1 MPGGYEEIYR
11 WQAAKLAEADLT
23 GPAPGLG
30 LTVAGPGVVRAG
42 LFGRD
47 YLVDKNGVRP
57 ADGGLASPI
66 QLSLVAHYAQ
76 SPGRGEPA
84 YEFVPLDRLSGPAP
98 GQPGGGRTLGR
109 DHFDRAMARR
119 FDRDPEALAAAAAR
133 LGGRDLGRDP
143 SGGRAWLFHP
153 FPKTPLKLVVH
164 EADEEFPAS
173 YRLLFDLSA
182 PAFMVFEA
190 LGFLAFLFRKEICEL
205 GAGSSQGSGPGPTPA
220 GGEVKRT

>member
-1 MPGGYEEIYR
+1 MPGGYEDIYR
-11 WQAAKLAEADLT
+11 WQAAKLAGADLT

-30 LTVAGPGVVRAG
+30 LIVAGPGLVRVS

-47 YLVDKNGVRP
+47 YLVDESGVRS
-57 ADGGLASPI
+57 ADGGPASPN
-66 QLSLVAHYAQ
+66 QRSLVAHYAL

-98 GQPGGGRTLGR
+98 GSPGGGRTLGR
-109 DHFDRAMARR
+109 DYLDRALARR

-133 LGGRDLGRDP
+133 LGGRDLGREP

-153 FPKTPLKLVVH
+153 FPKIPLKLVVH

-173 YRLLFDLSA
+173 YRLLFDKSA
-182 PAFMVFEA
+182 TAFMVFEA
-190 LGFLAFLFRKEICEL
+190 LGFLAVLFRMEL
-205 GAGSSQGSGPGPTPA
+205 CGPEP
-220 GGEVKRT
+220 

>member
-11 WQAAKLAEADLT
+11 WQAAKLAGADLT

-30 LTVAGPGVVRAG
+30 LAVAGPGVVRVG

-47 YLVDKNGVRP
+47 YLVDGTGVRP
-57 ADGGLASPI
+57 ADGGPAHPS
-66 QLSLVAHYAQ
+66 QLSLAAHYAL

-98 GQPGGGRTLGR
+98 GLPGGGRNLGR
-109 DHFDRAMARR
+109 DNFGRALARR
-119 FDRDPEALAAAAAR
+119 FDSDPEALAAAAAR
-133 LGGRDLGRDP
+133 LGGRDLGRDS

-153 FPKTPLKLVVH
+153 FPKVPLKLVCH
-164 EADEEFPAS
+164 EGDEEFPAS

-182 PAFMVFEA
+182 TSFMVFEA
-190 LGFLAFLFRKEICEL
+190 LGFLAGLFLREL
-205 GAGSSQGSGPGPTPA
+205 CGPG
-220 GGEVKRT
+220 EISD

>member
-1 MPGGYEEIYR
+1 MPGGYEKIYH
-11 WQAAKLAEADLT
+11 WQAAKLAGADLT
-23 GPAPGLG
+23 GPAAGLG
-30 LTVAGPGVVRAG
+30 LVAIGPGVVRVG

-47 YLVDKNGVRP
+47 YLVDGTGVRP
-57 ADGGLASPI
+57 ADGGPASPN
-66 QLSLVAHYAQ
+66 QLSLVAHYAL

-98 GQPGGGRTLGR
+98 GQPGAGRTLGR
-109 DHFDRAMARR
+109 DYLNRALARR

-133 LGGRDLGRDP
+133 LGGRDLGRDS

-153 FPKTPLKLVVH
+153 FPKVPLKLIVH

-190 LGFLAFLFRKEICEL
+190 LGFLAGLFQQEICR
-205 GAGSSQGSGPGPTPA
+205 ASSD
-220 GGEVKRT
+220 

>member
-11 WQAAKLAEADLT
+11 WQAAKLAGADLT

-30 LTVAGPGVVRAG
+30 LTVAGPGLVRVS

-47 YLVDKNGVRP
+47 YLVDENGVRP
-57 ADGGLASPI
+57 ADGGPAGPN
-66 QLSLVAHYAQ
+66 QLSLVAHYAL

-98 GQPGGGRTLGR
+98 GQPGGGRTMGR
-109 DHFDRAMARR
+109 DNFDRALARR

-153 FPKTPLKLVVH
+153 FPKIPLKLIVH
-164 EADEEFPAS
+164 EADEEFPAG
-173 YRLLFDLSA
+173 YRLLFDRSA
-182 PAFMVFEA
+182 TAFMAFEA
-190 LGFLAFLFRKEICEL
+190 LGFLAGLFQQEL
-205 GAGSSQGSGPGPTPA
+205 CRPGLSPGPIA
-220 GGEVKRT
+220 GGP